1 MLRVYTRG
9 YNMPSR
15 WDYCRLKAIL
25 RTRRVINV
33 TLGAKGDYF
42 FLFDLGFRFFAFDL
56 VFDLPDDCLEEVL
69 ELPAFDFDFDLS
81 FAFAFAF
88 DLCFAFDLVF
98 VFEFESPERW
108 PVCFFDRLPLFDSS
122 FERDFLPDFVFFS
135 DVVEGRREFNSNSN
149 IRWSGSMNA
158 TLTDTRSPSRN
169 WL

>member
-1 MLRVYTRG
+1 MEYEPRKWIVPKGRHEPLRYQFMSPHSGLGLCRLSVYTRG

-81 FAFAFAF
+81 FAFAF
-88 DLCFAFDLVF
+88 DLCFAFEDAISIGVQPSVHGRFLSAMANRFDLAQRIG
-98 VFEFESPERW
+98 P
-108 PVCFFDRLPLFDSS
+108 
-122 FERDFLPDFVFFS
+122 
-135 DVVEGRREFNSNSN
+135 G
-149 IRWSGSMNA
+149 
-158 TLTDTRSPSRN
+158 
-169 WL
+169 